1 MKKWITFI
9 GVFVLSLTIC
19 ISLFVLWKAGQPFS
33 NQEDNAKQLALSEK
47 KLAQVSSAEVY
58 SGSDSYVTVIG
69 IDENGDDKAV
79 FIPNDKKVQQIEEIF
94 LENGITEEQ
103 AVKVVQDEFVVKKI
117 LHTKLGWEDK
127 NAVWEITF
135 LNENDKLNYVYVLFE
150 NGKWWKRILNL

>member
-58 SGSDSYVTVIG
+58 SGSNSYVTVIG
-69 IDENGDDKAV
+69 IDENGEDKAV
-79 FIPNDKKVQQIEEIF
+79 FIPGIKEQQIEEIF
-94 LENGITEEQ
+94 LEKGITEEQ
-103 AVKVVQDEFVVKKI
+103 AVKVVQDEFV
-117 LHTKLGWEDK
+117 G
-127 NAVWEITF
+127 
-135 LNENDKLNYVYVLFE
+135 
-150 NGKWWKRILNL
+150 